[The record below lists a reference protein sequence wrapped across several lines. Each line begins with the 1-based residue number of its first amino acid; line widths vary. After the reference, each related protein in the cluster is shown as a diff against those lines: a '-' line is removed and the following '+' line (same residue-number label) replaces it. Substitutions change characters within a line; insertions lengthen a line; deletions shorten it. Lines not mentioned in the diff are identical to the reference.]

1 MQNVGGVMS
10 EDLFAYSNTGE
21 PKSIVKEFIREV
33 VTSLHWLAIEAAKVS
48 LGEAATSPP
57 LPASDSWLDLQSL
70 GQKQVYE
77 EILQQTVRE
86 EKEKLWKSL
95 ITSTLTLFGD
105 GAESPN
111 RANAGTDDSAPNSSI
126 EKTKESE
133 SLSVFHRLEV
143 LSFLKRARAAYGR
156 TALCLSG
163 GAMMGEE
170 MPQNRPESST
180 ERELNDFA
188 FLFLGLY
195 HFGHVLGLLE
205 AGVLPDIIS
214 GTSGGS
220 VIAAVVCTRTDD
232 EIRRDFDPEILITK
246 LTCFSRSWPE
256 RLTSLWRTGNLF
268 SFEDW
273 LEKIQWYAERVSSL
287 LCAVFT

>member
-21 PKSIVKEFIREV
+21 PKSVVKEFIGEV
-33 VTSLHWLAIEAAKVS
+33 VTSLHWLAREAAKVS

-77 EILQQTVRE
+77 EILHQTVRE

-95 ITSTLTLFGD
+95 ISSTLTLFGD
-105 GAESPN
+105 DAESLS
-111 RANAGTDDSAPNSSI
+111 RSNAGIDPHSALTSSI

-143 LSFLKRARAAYGR
+143 HSFLKRARAAYGR

-170 MPQNRPESST
+170 MPKIGLRRRPTASS
-180 ERELNDFA
+180 
-188 FLFLGLY
+188 
-195 HFGHVLGLLE
+195 
-205 AGVLPDIIS
+205 S
-214 GTSGGS
+214 G
-220 VIAAVVCTRTDD
+220 
-232 EIRRDFDPEILITK
+232 
-246 LTCFSRSWPE
+246 
-256 RLTSLWRTGNLF
+256 LF
-268 SFEDW
+268 SLF
-273 LEKIQWYAERVSSL
+273 
-287 LCAVFT
+287 